1 MFSHHN
7 CGVQVI
13 SFEGK
18 IALMPDEVLLTR
30 VLDGVAYTSEK
41 DEFYT
46 KVAATF
52 YSLAIR
58 G

>member
-1 MFSHHN
+1 
-7 CGVQVI
+7 
-13 SFEGK
+13 
-18 IALMPDEVLLTR
+18 MPDEVLLTR